1 MNTTRRLFRLML
13 CLVVLAPVAAARG
26 GPEEEGE
33 RGARADF
40 QRYPEHAAVTA
51 HRVELK
57 AGVVDYLAVADTMAL
72 VDEQDEE
79 KARIFFIA
87 YRRVDR
93 GEGDAGRARE
103 ALGEEAYER
112 IATSSAGEV
121 ERGTMLAQAMVEA
134 GEDPLEVFGHPD
146 PGERPITFSF
156 NGGPGSS
163 SVWLHLGVFGPRRV
177 AYADE
182 VGHAGAPPYGVVD
195 NAHSLLD
202 RSDFVFIDP
211 VSTGYSRASGE
222 GRAKDFHGV
231 EPDIA
236 SVAEFIRRYI
246 TREERWRSPKFI
258 AGESYGTTRAAG
270 LVREL
275 HDTHGIGLNGVVLI
289 SSILQFQTAR
299 FDTGNDLPYVCFL
312 PTYAA
317 TAHYHGALAED
328 QLRRPI
334 GAFLDEVEAFAAG
347 EYASALMEGDR
358 IDPARARAIAE
369 RLAGY
374 TGLSVEYIERT
385 NLRIEIFR
393 FTKELLRERG
403 RTVGRLDSRFTGRD
417 RDSAGE
423 RYEYDPSYAAIQSNY
438 TSSMNAYVRE
448 ELGFASDL
456 PYEILTNVWPW
467 TFGGAANNRYLDVAE
482 RMRSVMHK
490 QGHMRVFVA
499 SGYYDLATPY
509 FGTEYTM
516 SHLSLAEELRGNI
529 EIHEYEAGHM
539 MYIHGPSLEA
549 LREDLAG
556 FYDGA
561 VGG

>member
-1 MNTTRRLFRLML
+1 MMRALLAWA
-13 CLVVLAPVAAARG
+13 VVSVVWAGVSPGRDD
-26 GPEEEGE
+26 GE
-33 RGARADF
+33 TEPSGDY

-51 HRVELK
+51 HRVEL
-57 AGVVDYLAVADTMAL
+57 ADGPVEYLAVADTMAL
-72 VDEQDEE
+72 VGDSGEE
-79 KARIFFIA
+79 RARVFFIA
-87 YRRVDR
+87 YRRCDL
-93 GEGDAGRARE
+93 GSLDEGAARR
-103 ALGEEAYER
+103 ALGDEAVEGVLAGVEGVTAR
-112 IATSSAGEV
+112 ATA
-121 ERGTMLAQAMVEA
+121 LAQAMAEA
-134 GEDPLEVFGHPD
+134 GGDPMALFEAPD
-146 PGERPITFSF
+146 AGERPITFSF

-163 SVWLHLGVFGPRRV
+163 SVWLHLGVFGPKRA

-182 VGHAGAPPYGVVD
+182 TGNPGAPPYGVVE
-195 NAHSLLD
+195 NRHSMLD
-202 RSDFVFIDP
+202 VSDFVFIDP
-211 VSTGYSRASGE
+211 VSTGYSRASE
-222 GRAKDFHGV
+222 GASEKDFHGV
-231 EPDIA
+231 EPDIE

-246 TREERWRSPKFI
+246 TREQRWRSPKFI

-275 HDTHGIGLNGVVLI
+275 HDTHGIGLNGVVLV

-328 QLRRPI
+328 QLRRPV

-347 EYASALMEGDR
+347 AYASALMEGDR
-358 IDPARARAIAE
+358 IEPARARQIAE
-369 RLAGY
+369 RLATY
-374 TGLSVEYIERT
+374 TGLGADYIERT

-393 FTKELLRERG
+393 FTKELLRDRG
-403 RTVGRLDSRFTGRD
+403 RTVGRLDSRFVGRD
-417 RDSAGE
+417 RDDAGE
-423 RYEYDPSYAAIQSNY
+423 RYDYDPSYAAIQANY
-438 TSSMNAYVRE
+438 TGSLNAYLRE
-448 ELGFASDL
+448 ELGYESDL

-467 TFGGAANNRYLDVAE
+467 SFGGAANNRYLDVAE

-490 QGHMRVFVA
+490 QEHMKVFVA

-529 EIHEYEAGHM
+529 EIREYEAGHM
-539 MYIHGPSLEA
+539 MYIHMPSLEA
-549 LREDLAG
+549 LRSDLRA
-556 FYDGA
+556 FYAGA

>member
-1 MNTTRRLFRLML
+1 
-13 CLVVLAPVAAARG
+13 
-26 GPEEEGE
+26 
-33 RGARADF
+33 
-40 QRYPEHAAVTA
+40 
-51 HRVELK
+51 
-57 AGVVDYLAVADTMAL
+57 
-72 VDEQDEE
+72 
-79 KARIFFIA
+79 
-87 YRRVDR
+87 
-93 GEGDAGRARE
+93 
-103 ALGEEAYER
+103 
-112 IATSSAGEV
+112 
-121 ERGTMLAQAMVEA
+121 
-134 GEDPLEVFGHPD
+134 
-146 PGERPITFSF
+146 
-156 NGGPGSS
+156 
-163 SVWLHLGVFGPRRV
+163 V

-182 VGHAGAPPYGVVD
+182 VGNPGAPAYGVVG
-195 NAHSLLD
+195 NAHSLLA

-211 VSTGYSRASGE
+211 VSTGYSRASEE
-222 GRAKDFHGV
+222 GSEKDFHGV

-334 GAFLDEVEAFAAG
+334 KEFLDEVEAFAAG

-358 IDPARARAIAE
+358 IEPARARAIAE
-369 RLAGY
+369 RLASY
-374 TGLSVEYIERT
+374 TGLSADYIERT

-393 FTKELLRERG
+393 FTKELLRARG

-417 RDSAGE
+417 RDDAGE

-448 ELGFASDL
+448 ELRFESDL

-467 TFGGAANNRYLDVAE
+467 TYGGAANNRYLDVAE

-490 QGHMRVFVA
+490 QEHMRVFVA

-549 LREDLAG
+549 LREDLAR

>member
-1 MNTTRRLFRLML
+1 MAL
-13 CLVVLAPVAAARG
+13 LVLIVLGAPLRAVCVAQDEDEASVS
-26 GPEEEGE
+26 
-33 RGARADF
+33 ADF
-40 QRYPEHAAVTA
+40 QRYPEAPAVTA
-51 HRVELK
+51 HRVQLMD
-57 AGVVDYLAVADTMAL
+57 GTVDYLGVAGTMVL
-72 VDEQDEE
+72 VNEKDEE
-79 KARIFFIA
+79 EARVFYIA
-87 YRRVDR
+87 YRKVDLT
-93 GEGDAGRARE
+93 EVNEDLARE
-103 ALGEEAYER
+103 TLGEEAYEK
-112 IATSSAGEV
+112 IAASYTGPG
-121 ERGTMLAQAMVEA
+121 ERGTELARGMVEA
-134 GEDPLEVFGHPD
+134 GRDPLELFGHPD
-146 PGERPITFSF
+146 PAERPITFSF

-182 VGHAGAPPYGVVD
+182 VGNPGAPPYGVVD
-195 NAHSLLD
+195 NLHSMLD

-211 VSTGYSRASGE
+211 VSTGYSRAVGE
-222 GRAKDFHGV
+222 TSAKDFHGV

-236 SVAEFIRRYI
+236 SVAEFIRRFI
-246 TREERWRSPKFI
+246 TREQRWRSPKFI

-275 HDTHGIGLNGVVLI
+275 HDTHGIGLNGVVLV

-328 QLRRPI
+328 QLRRPVREL
-334 GAFLDEVEAFAAG
+334 LDEVEAFAAG
-347 EYASALMEGDR
+347 DYAAALMEGDK
-358 IDPARARAIAE
+358 IDPARAREIAE
-369 RLAGY
+369 RLASY
-374 TGLSVEYIERT
+374 TGLSADYIERT

-417 RDSAGE
+417 RDDAGE
-423 RYEYDPSYAAIQSNY
+423 RYDFDPSYAAIQSNY
-438 TSSMNAYVRE
+438 TSSLNAYVRE
-448 ELGFASDL
+448 ELGFESDL

-467 TFGGAANNRYLDVAE
+467 TYGGAANNRYLDVAE

-490 QGHMRVFVA
+490 QAHMRVFVA

-539 MYIHGPSLEA
+539 MYIHAPSLDA
-549 LREDLAG
+549 LRGDLAR

-561 VGG
+561 SGG